1 MTHRT
6 KRTTWMEQLGHRK
19 ICESLCTRDSTLPE
33 TEMFQKHSGPLKISS
48 DYAHRNGLLL
58 SALYLKYT
66 HPNRILLMQQKNLPS
81 FPLLLGG
88 VLPKERKLDLSL
100 HHDNSPTIPF
110 WGAPAGSSPAT
121 SWTVERMLSEN
132 LDKDK
137 PRLMSP
143 GKTHSLDLDLT
154 PAQDA
159 LQKLTLWKTLET
171 NCLWGLF
178 FPDTLYQSITTFYKR
193 YSIMKGFWDYVNQDK
208 STGNT
213 FLNINRI
220 RLSSL
225 FFPHLTD
232 EESSTI

>member
-33 TEMFQKHSGPLKISS
+33 TETFQRHRGPLKTSS

-58 SALYLKYT
+58 SALYLKYYT
-66 HPNRILLMQQKNLPS
+66 PKQDSSHATEKPILLPS
-81 FPLLLGG
+81 ASGRSS
-88 VLPKERKLDLSL
+88 PKGKKLDLSL

-110 WGAPAGSSPAT
+110 WGAPAGSSPT
-121 SWTVERMLSEN
+121 TGWTVERMLSEN

-159 LQKLTLWKTLET
+159 LQKLTLWKTSET
-171 NCLWGLF
+171 TVF
-178 FPDTLYQSITTFYKR
+178 EAF
-193 YSIMKGFWDYVNQDK
+193 
-208 STGNT
+208 
-213 FLNINRI
+213 
-220 RLSSL
+220 
-225 FFPHLTD
+225 
-232 EESSTI
+232 